1 MKRERWWAGLFVG
14 PAVFL
19 IAAYLVYP
27 AIVTIYLSF
36 FDRNSVEFVGFDNY
50 VRIFTNNAML
60 TALKNNLL
68 WLVTFPV
75 LTVGL
80 GLVLAV
86 LTDRVRY
93 ESVAKSIIFLPMAI
107 SFAGAGVIWRFMYTY
122 RPMGDPQIGLLN
134 QIGTALGAEPV
145 AWLLE
150 RPWNNFALIAVG
162 VWMWTGFCM
171 VVISAAYKG
180 IPRELIEAARVDGAS
195 EWQLFRH
202 VSMPQLLPTL
212 GVVMT
217 TMIINCLKVFDIV
230 YVMTNG
236 NYGTEVIANRMYKE
250 MFQFR
255 QFGRASALAVV
266 LFVAILPFVVV
277 SMRRHRRE
285 EQSVNG

>member
-1 MKRERWWAGLFVG
+1 MKRERLWAGLFIG

-19 IAAYLVYP
+19 IAAYLIYP
-27 AIVTIYLSF
+27 ALVTIYLSF
-36 FDRNSVEFVGFDNY
+36 FDRTATEFVGFDNY
-50 VRIFTNNAML
+50 VRIFTNSTML
-60 TALKNNLL
+60 TALQNNLL
-68 WLVTFPV
+68 WLVTFPA

-80 GLVLAV
+80 GLLLAV

-122 RPMGDPQIGLLN
+122 RPAGDPQIGLLN
-134 QIGTALGAEPV
+134 QLRVVFGAEPK

-150 RPWNNFALIAVG
+150 SPWNNFALIAVG

-180 IPRELIEAARVDGAS
+180 IPRDLLEAARVDGAS
-195 EWQLFRH
+195 EWQLFWR
-202 VSMPQLLPTL
+202 VSLPQLLPTI

-217 TMIINCLKVFDIV
+217 TMVINCLKVFDIV

-266 LFVAILPFVVV
+266 LFLAILPFIIL
-277 SMRRHRRE
+277 SLRRYRRE
-285 EQSVNG
+285 ERNING